1 MSNFLHVQRNLNEL
15 GLCATVLQKKLSN
28 PSHTQC
34 LLYFEQF
41 VVQLLIMQYVNS
53 KYDDVLLPL

>member
-15 GLCATVLQKKLSN
+15 GLCATVLQKKTVQSQPHNSFFIL
-28 PSHTQC
+28 
-34 LLYFEQF
+34 EQF

>member
-28 PSHTQC
+28 SSHSTFFI
-34 LLYFEQF
+34 LEQF
-41 VVQLLIMQYVNS
+41 VLQLLIMQYVNS